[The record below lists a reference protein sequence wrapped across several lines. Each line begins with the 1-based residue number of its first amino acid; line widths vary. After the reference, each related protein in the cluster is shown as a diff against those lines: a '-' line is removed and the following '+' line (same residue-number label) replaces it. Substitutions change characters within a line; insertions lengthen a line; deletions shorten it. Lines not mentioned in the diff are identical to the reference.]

1 MVTRCSR
8 RTGGVDACCGRFRFL
23 VVVEVEEE
31 EEEEE
36 EVEVDD
42 VVVVVDDAEE
52 EACNVC
58 TLDADM
64 IVSVA
69 HVV

>member
-23 VVVEVEEE
+23 VVVEV

>member
-1 MVTRCSR
+1 M
-8 RTGGVDACCGRFRFL
+8 
-23 VVVEVEEE
+23 VVEVEEE

-36 EVEVDD
+36 EVD
-42 VVVVVDDAEE
+42 VVEDAKEE
-52 EACNVC
+52 GCNVC

>member
-31 EEEEE
+31 EE
-36 EVEVDD
+36 EVDD